1 MLGGTAWQPL
11 HTPHH
16 SIPLHTRITRVLGAD
31 VRLLYGFAVPIFATV
46 GFIIA
51 FAVSGQ
57 GWMVGAVGVFMLIA
71 TAVVVFG
78 IVGML
83 DEPPEEPTD

>member
-1 MLGGTAWQPL
+1 MATAS
-11 HTPHH
+11 HSHH
-16 SIPLHTRITRVLGAD
+16 SIPLHTRITRMLGAD

-57 GWMVGAVGVFMLIA
+57 GWMVGAVAVFMLIA

-83 DEPPEEPTD
+83 DEPDDEPTD

>member
-1 MLGGTAWQPL
+1 MATAS
-11 HTPHH
+11 HPHH
-16 SIPLHTRITRVLGAD
+16 SIPLHTRITRMLGAD

-83 DEPPEEPTD
+83 DEPDDESTS

>member
-1 MLGGTAWQPL
+1 MATASQSHHSTPL
-11 HTPHH
+11 HKRV
-16 SIPLHTRITRVLGAD
+16 TRLVGAD

-57 GWMVGAVGVFMLIA
+57 GWMIGAVGVFMCIA
-71 TAVVVFG
+71 LAVVVFG
-78 IVGML
+78 ILGML
-83 DEPPEEPTD
+83 DEPDDQQTD